1 MRLSGTTA
9 NSAST
14 ASPSAAKPALFTTP
28 EGRVD
33 WVDVAKGICIL
44 FVVMMHS
51 TLGVEELTGVTS
63 WMGTIVAW
71 AQPFR
76 MPDFFF
82 IAGLFLVRT
91 IDAPWQRYLDRK
103 VVHFAYFYLLWLV
116 IQVAIKHG
124 ALTGDVT
131 GSLHLMLQSLYQP
144 FGTLWFVY
152 MLPIFFLV
160 VRLTKHLP
168 IWLMLGIGAALEIA
182 PIGTGYL
189 LIDEFA
195 SRFVYFYAG
204 YALAGYAF
212 ALADKAT
219 ARPMVGAMGLFAWG
233 VINTVAVFTDVQV
246 LGQTYS
252 LAHLP
257 FLSLALGAMG
267 ALAVITTA
275 ALVTRTLVGRSFSY
289 MGARS
294 IVIYLA
300 FFFPMVVVREVGFRL
315 GLVPDTGTLA
325 LLTTLIAVVAPLILY
340 WIIAKIGFGRFLFE
354 RPAWAHIDRP
364 RRGQPVSIAPAE

>member
-1 MRLSGTTA
+1 MRLSGATA

-14 ASPSAAKPALFTTP
+14 ASPSAVKPALFTTP

-51 TLGVEELTGVTS
+51 TLGVEELTGATS
-63 WMGTIVAW
+63 WMGTIVEW

-103 VVHFAYFYLLWLV
+103 VVHFAYFYVLWMV

-168 IWLMLGIGAALEIA
+168 VWLMLGIGAALEIA

-189 LIDEFA
+189 LVDEFA

-219 ARPMVGAMGLFAWG
+219 ARPMVGLMGLFAWG
-233 VINTVAVFTDVQV
+233 VINTVAVFTDVEV
-246 LGQTYS
+246 FGATYAI
-252 LAHLP
+252 AHLP
-257 FLSLALGAMG
+257 FVSLALGAMG

-300 FFFPMVVVREVGFRL
+300 FFLPMVVAREVGFRL
-315 GLVPDTGTLA
+315 GLIPDTGTLA
-325 LLTTLIAVVAPLILY
+325 LITTLIAAVSPLLGY
-340 WIIAKIGFGRFLFE
+340 WIIQKIGFGRFLFE
-354 RPAWAHIDRP
+354 RPAWAYIDAP
-364 RRGQPVSIAPAE
+364 RSGQRVTLAPAE

>member
-1 MRLSGTTA
+1 MRLTGATA
-9 NSAST
+9 NAQ
-14 ASPSAAKPALFTTP
+14 PSAVQPALFTTP

-33 WVDVAKGICIL
+33 WVDVAKGVCIL

-51 TLGVEELTGVTS
+51 TLGVEELTGQHS

-103 VVHFAYFYLLWLV
+103 IVHFAYFYLLWMV
-116 IQVAIKHG
+116 IQCAIKCG
-124 ALTGDVT
+124 LFAGTPETILPN
-131 GSLHLMLQSLYQP
+131 MIEAIYQP
-144 FGTLWFVY
+144 YGTLWFIY

-160 VRLTKHLP
+160 VRLTKNLP
-168 IWLMLGIGAALEIA
+168 VWLMLGIGAALEIA

-195 SRFVYFYAG
+195 ARFVYFYAG

-212 ALADKAT
+212 ALADRAT
-219 ARPMVGAMGLFAWG
+219 SRPLLGIAALLAWG
-233 VINTVAVFTDVQV
+233 VINAFAVFTDVQV
-246 LGQTYS
+246 FGGTYS
-252 LAHLP
+252 IAQLP

-267 ALAVITTA
+267 ALAVIVTA
-275 ALVTRTLVGRSFSY
+275 ALITRTLVGRSFSY

-294 IVIYLA
+294 IVVYLA
-300 FFFPMVVVREVGFRL
+300 FFFPMVVVRELGVRL
-315 GLVPDTGTLA
+315 GLFPDTGMLALVTTLA
-325 LLTTLIAVVAPLILY
+325 AVIAPLILY
-340 WIIAKIGFGRFLFE
+340 WIIQKIGFGRFLFE

-364 RRGQPVSIAPAE
+364 VRAKRVTIAPAE

>member
-1 MRLSGTTA
+1 MRLTGTTA
-9 NSAST
+9 GLSAVQ
-14 ASPSAAKPALFTTP
+14 PALFTTAD
-28 EGRVD
+28 GRVD
-33 WVDVAKGICIL
+33 WVDVAKGVCIL

-51 TLGVEELTGVTS
+51 TLGVEELAGQTS
-63 WMGTIVAW
+63 WMGTIVEW

-82 IAGLFLVRT
+82 IAGLFLMRT
-91 IDAPWQRYLDRK
+91 INAPWKRFLDRK
-103 VVHFAYFYLLWLV
+103 VVHFAYFYVLWMV

-131 GSLHLMLQSLYQP
+131 GSLDLMLQSLYQP

-160 VRLTKHLP
+160 VRFTRNVP
-168 IWLMLGIGAALEIA
+168 VWLMLAIGAALEIA

-189 LIDEFA
+189 LVDEFV

-212 ALADKAT
+212 ALADRAT
-219 ARPMVGAMGLFAWG
+219 SRPLLGVAALLAWG

-246 LGQTYS
+246 FGETYS
-252 LAHLP
+252 VARLP
-257 FLSLALGAMG
+257 FVSLALGAMG
-267 ALAVITTA
+267 ALAVVTFA
-275 ALVTRTLVGRSFSY
+275 ALITRTVVGRGFSY

-300 FFFPMVVVREVGFRL
+300 FFLPMVIVREVGFRL
-315 GLVPDTGTLA
+315 GVIPDTGTLA
-325 LLTTLIAVVAPLILY
+325 LVTTLIAVVSPLIGY
-340 WIIAKIGFGRFLFE
+340 WIIQKIGFGHVLFE
-354 RPAWAHIDRP
+354 RPAWASIDRP
-364 RRGQPVSIAPAE
+364 VRVKRVTIAPAE

>member
-1 MRLSGTTA
+1 MRVTGTTA
-9 NSAST
+9 GNSAVQ
-14 ASPSAAKPALFTTP
+14 PPLFTTP

-51 TLGVEELTGVTS
+51 TLGVEELTGTTS
-63 WMGTIVAW
+63 WMGTIVEW

-103 VVHFAYFYLLWLV
+103 VVHFAYFYLLWMV

-131 GSLHLMLQSLYQP
+131 GSLQLMLQSLYQP

-152 MLPIFFLV
+152 MLPVFFLV

-168 IWLMLGIGAALEIA
+168 VWLTLGVGAALEIA

-219 ARPMVGAMGLFAWG
+219 ARPMVGLMGLFAWG
-233 VINTVAVFTDVQV
+233 VINTVAVFTDVEV
-246 LGQTYS
+246 FGGTYS
-252 LAHLP
+252 IAQLP
-257 FLSLALGAMG
+257 FVSLTLGAMG

-300 FFFPMVVVREVGFRL
+300 FFLPMVIVREIGFRL
-315 GLVPDTGTLA
+315 GLIPDTGALA
-325 LLTTLIAVVAPLILY
+325 LITTLVAVVSPLIGY
-340 WIIAKIGFGRFLFE
+340 WIIQKIGFGRFLFE

-364 RRGQPVSIAPAE
+364 RRGQPVTIAPAE